1 MATVAQL
8 VEHSVV
14 IRVVAGS
21 SPVGR
26 PTFLLKNLLIS
37 KIQQI
42 FSFKTLKIFNG
53 TVNVFIVQWYLI
65 LYEFFDIKSLAG
77 PMVKE

>member
-26 PTFLLKNLLIS
+26 PISIFLDKNDIS
-37 KIQQI
+37 H
-42 FSFKTLKIFNG
+42 
-53 TVNVFIVQWYLI
+53 
-65 LYEFFDIKSLAG
+65 
-77 PMVKE
+77 